1 MGVSNGVSDAHGSLP
16 FLYFQAFLKPAAFK
30 SGCRLGENLRESL
43 RIKDSCFLCFVE
55 EACVLQKMP
64 ASGTFGPVGPFRQ
77 ITAHFFEQKD
87 VQINR
92 FGHIEHFR
100 KKLPMISA

>member
-1 MGVSNGVSDAHGSLP
+1 MGILENQG
-16 FLYFQAFLKPAAFK
+16 FLFF
-30 SGCRLGENLRESL
+30 
-43 RIKDSCFLCFVE
+43 
-55 EACVLQKMP
+55 VLQKK
-64 ASGTFGPVGPFRQ
+64 AANRAFGPVGPFRQ

-100 KKLPMISA
+100 KKLPMILG